1 MSLSLKGKTCV
12 ITGVRSLHGISCAS
26 VFLFSHEGA
35 TLLLLDFSP
44 ENLPEL
50 KSKIENSYP
59 DMKVTTIQANA
70 ANETA
75 IAAVCEQALQD
86 ESRLDVF
93 FANAGFASNKALP
106 DLTTEGFMESMRVN
120 ALLCFLAIKYS
131 SDAMMKT
138 NLSRGKDISGGSI
151 ILTASGT
158 FLHLFRITI
167 YVSNKTSVAGLRSGA
182 GTIDCDASKAV
193 VNSIAKTKVY
203 QLQKTDIRINT
214 ICLCLIKID
223 MIKVMF
229 DFARQRGRE
238 NKDRPIEPDGL
249 LQRQWSFN
257 QLLLSLCIPPP

>member
-151 ILTASGT
+151 ILTASG
-158 FLHLFRITI
+158 
-167 YVSNKTSVAGLRSGA
+167 LRSGA
-182 GTIDCDASKAV
+182 GTIDCD

-257 QLLLSLCIPPP
+257 QLLLSFTWRYSSIWINSQALQE